1 MKSNDESEQGNH
13 VLAGSFWKEGCVVK
27 GQRSVLMSG
36 VNISYPGGFQRLGNV
51 SASQMAEHA

>member
-1 MKSNDESEQGNH
+1 MKSNDGSVQGNH
-13 VLAGSFWKEGCVVK
+13 TLADSFWKEGRVVK
-27 GQRSVLMSG
+27 GQRAVLMSG